1 VPRSGASNDSD
12 LTLSREGLRL
22 IARWEGYRPHW
33 YKDSAGVWTIG
44 YGTTEAV
51 PGVSR
56 ESLSGPVSK
65 SDALVLLRRGAEG
78 ASRCIRDSVDTELDQ
93 PEFDALVSF
102 TYNVGCAALR
112 RSTLLK
118 QLNAGRLEK
127 AANQFERW
135 VYAGGQ
141 LLDGLKKRR
150 RAERLLFEQDP
161 AWKSIDVPD
170 MRVHGVVT
178 DDVTVDT
185 DRLTPRRID
194 PPGDEG
200 DSPDSPHERNA
211 TSGGG
216 SGS

>member
-1 VPRSGASNDSD
+1 VPRSGSDANDD
-12 LTLSREGLRL
+12 LTLSREGLRV

-44 YGTTEAV
+44 YGTTAAV

-56 ESLSGPVSK
+56 DSLSGPISK
-65 SDALVLLRRGAEG
+65 DDALVLLRRGAEG
-78 ASRCIRDSVDTELDQ
+78 ASRCIRDSVGVHLEQ

-102 TYNVGCAALR
+102 VYNVGCPALR

-118 QLNAGRLEK
+118 HLNAGRTER
-127 AANQFERW
+127 AAQEFGRW

-141 LLDGLKKRR
+141 LLEGLKRR
-150 RAERLLFEQDP
+150 REAEKRLFLQDP
-161 AWKSIDVPD
+161 DWQSIDVPQ
-170 MRVHGVVT
+170 MPAHGVVT
-178 DDVTVDT
+178 DDVAVDT

-194 PPGDEG
+194 PP
-200 DSPDSPHERNA
+200 DSPHEPDA

-216 SGS
+216 SAA